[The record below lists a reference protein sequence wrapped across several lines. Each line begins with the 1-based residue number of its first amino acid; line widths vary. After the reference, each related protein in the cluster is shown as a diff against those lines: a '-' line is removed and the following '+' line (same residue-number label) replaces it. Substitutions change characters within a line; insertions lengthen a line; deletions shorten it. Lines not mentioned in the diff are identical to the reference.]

1 MDGDKMTSTKFREFW
16 ILMGEYIGEYY
27 LSKPFYSTVLTEEK
41 INEIVDDY
49 GKKEIFKKTIK
60 VIEYSALEAANQRIA
75 ELEAELKNKDAVR
88 LWNECE
94 KLREQN
100 RILIDGISEAIR
112 VEDVL
117 CEANVSHILEFTLAE
132 AKKVGAE

>member
-1 MDGDKMTSTKFREFW
+1 
-16 ILMGEYIGEYY
+16 MGEYIGEYY
-27 LSKPFYSTVLTEEK
+27 LSKPFYPTVLTEEK